1 MNSRILVVEDEPE
14 VRDYLG
20 LALKQQGYT
29 TDFADDGD
37 EAISALKR
45 PGSDFGLML
54 LDIIMPRKDG
64 LETLTEVRQFRPNLP
79 IVMLSGSCSTQHV
92 IQAMKS
98 GADDFLQKPISFDD
112 LGGAIE
118 KVLKLKSETL
128 YRETRIPPSVRMDEP
143 LASNWTLKIEKLLSA
158 VADST
163 FPVLLRGETGVGKEV
178 LARQLHARSPRR
190 DKPFLK
196 VNCAALPSELVEAEL
211 FGYERGAFTGAF
223 KSSEGR
229 FKQADGGTIFL
240 DEIGDM
246 DVKLQ
251 AKLLQV
257 LQDQEFLRIGSKES
271 VKVNVRVMV
280 ATHRDLEEA
289 IVQGR
294 FREDLY
300 YRLNVIDVHIPAL
313 RERQDEILGLAEHLL
328 RKHANGKMRV
338 PEMTPS
344 FRQALLEYDWAGNIR
359 ELENVMRQLLVVQD
373 CDMVQE
379 ELERRRLRR
388 SGLRSFSMPPMQMA
402 AATAGGGSA
411 DSMSGA
417 GFQSGDY
424 PAQPA
429 SPPAYSSLGQQ
440 SHDNGTAPAP
450 HTLDRVDEFKKN
462 AEATVILSALKN
474 TRWNRRQAA
483 AMLKIDYKALLYKM
497 KKLKIGT

>member
-1 MNSRILVVEDEPE
+1 
-14 VRDYLG
+14 
-20 LALKQQGYT
+20 
-29 TDFADDGD
+29 
-37 EAISALKR
+37 
-45 PGSDFGLML
+45 
-54 LDIIMPRKDG
+54 
-64 LETLTEVRQFRPNLP
+64 
-79 IVMLSGSCSTQHV
+79 
-92 IQAMKS
+92 
-98 GADDFLQKPISFDD
+98 
-112 LGGAIE
+112 
-118 KVLKLKSETL
+118 
-128 YRETRIPPSVRMDEP
+128 
-143 LASNWTLKIEKLLSA
+143 ASNWTLKIEKLLSA

-257 LQDQEFLRIGSKES
+257 LQDQEFLRIGSEES

-344 FRQALLEYDWAGNIR
+344 FRQALVDYDWAGNIR

-379 ELERRRLRR
+379 ELERRRIRR
-388 SGLRSFSMPPMQMA
+388 SGLRSFSMPPMQLA
-402 AATAGGGSA
+402 AAAAGA
-411 DSMSGA
+411 
-417 GFQSGDY
+417 SGD
-424 PAQPA
+424 
-429 SPPAYSSLGQQ
+429 
-440 SHDNGTAPAP
+440 
-450 HTLDRVDEFKKN
+450 
-462 AEATVILSALKN
+462 
-474 TRWNRRQAA
+474 
-483 AMLKIDYKALLYKM
+483 
-497 KKLKIGT
+497 